1 MERFFTFRGAL
12 PPAVLCF
19 MLAEQYKQE
28 PTRVASIVL
37 IGNIAAIV
45 WIPLALAP
53 SAPYLADGRILKYS
67 KSAPGSTLRPGAISR

>member
-1 MERFFTFRGAL
+1 MVSLMIAFLLKPLLDLNPVQWSVLLLFAAL

-37 IGNIAAIV
+37 IGNIAAII
-45 WIPLALAP
+45 WIPLALAL
-53 SAPYLADGRILKYS
+53 APPI
-67 KSAPGSTLRPGAISR
+67 